1 MTNKSNSIKIQ
12 HEKKHL
18 HLTPTDLYMYQGF
31 QVIEAYNQEHAECYY
46 LFFYKASYL
55 TGKSTLKIKRKSKL
69 STILQKGIRF
79 SPDHPLLA
87 YLLTH
92 NRIHTFPGLT
102 PLWEKIQKRYSP
114 LEASNILTIFDTY
127 MKKEKITK
135 VLKEFALQYRREGQ
149 LLHTYQLLR
158 LITDIYPANKWAQEM
173 SKSLQYQSYQS
184 LYTSHPSSL
193 LSKDPLYVENHCY
206 HRIEQDGSIALL
218 LQLLQKEGR
227 KMEELC
233 LYTHF
238 LVTISDDDHTYY
250 EQMISNLPVDFT
262 NDDKVNLLSY
272 ILRNRADH
280 HEGLYHNLLGL
291 LKRSNRYE
299 DLLILLTKNKALITE
314 KDLPYVHEA
323 LLHINWVENS
333 GWLSD
338 LTFHFDE
345 DISPKQVQTLF
356 QSFVPNLLQLKGLDY
371 TEQWISPYNSRYPGI
386 PILMKVK
393 KMAALKDDP
402 DQMYAL
408 GELYYEFKQ
417 LSEAVE
423 CFYWELELDPSNT
436 RSIKWLSK
444 LYLEMGMVEE
454 SKSYQYMLRDG
465 S

>member
-1 MTNKSNSIKIQ
+1 MTKYTTSINIQ

-18 HLTPTDLYMYQGF
+18 HLNPTNLYMYQGF
-31 QVIEAYNQEHAECYY
+31 QIIEAYNEEHAECYY
-46 LFFYKASYL
+46 LFFYKTSYL
-55 TGKSTLKIKRKSKL
+55 TGKSTSKIKRRSQL
-69 STILQKGIRF
+69 STILQKGIHF

-92 NRIHTFPGLT
+92 NRILTFPALT

-114 LEASNILTIFDTY
+114 LEASNILTIFDNY

-135 VLKEFALQYRREGQ
+135 VMKEFALQYRREGQ

-158 LITDIYPANKWAQEM
+158 LITAIYPANKWAQEM
-173 SKSLQYQSYQS
+173 SKSLQYQSYQAP
-184 LYTSHPSSL
+184 YTTHPSSL
-193 LSKDPLYVENHCY
+193 LSKDPLYVEEYCY
-206 HRIEQDGSIALL
+206 KHIKQDDSKTLL
-218 LQLLQKEGR
+218 LQLLQKEDR
-227 KMEELC
+227 KMEQLS
-233 LYTHF
+233 LYSHL
-238 LVTISDDDHTYY
+238 LVMSTPTDHTLYI
-250 EQMISNLPVDFT
+250 QMIASLPADFT
-262 NDDKVNLLSY
+262 NNEKVDLLSY
-272 ILRNRADH
+272 ILRKRATH
-280 HEGLYHNLLGL
+280 HVGLYQDLLGL
-291 LKRSNRYE
+291 LKKSNRYE

-314 KDLPYVHEA
+314 KDLPYVQEA
-323 LLHINWVENS
+323 LLHVKWIENS
-333 GWLSD
+333 DWLSK
-338 LTFHFDE
+338 LTFHFD
-345 DISPKQVQTLF
+345 DDVSPKDVQTLF
-356 QSFVPNLLQLKGLDY
+356 QSFVPKLLQIKGLDY
-371 TEQWISPYNSRYPGI
+371 TENWIAPYFSRYPGI
-386 PILMKVK
+386 PILMKIK

-423 CFYWELELDPSNT
+423 CFNWELELDPTNI

>member
-1 MTNKSNSIKIQ
+1 MTNKTTTINIQ

-18 HLTPTDLYMYQGF
+18 HLTLTNLFMYQGF

-46 LFFYKASYL
+46 LFFYKTSYL
-55 TGKSTLKIKRKSKL
+55 TGRSTSKIKRRSQL

-92 NRIHTFPGLT
+92 NRIHIFPALT
-102 PLWEKIQKRYSP
+102 PLWEKIQRKYSP
-114 LEASNILTIFDTY
+114 LEASNILPIFDNY
-127 MKKEKITK
+127 MKKEKIIK
-135 VLKEFALQYRREGQ
+135 VMKEFALQYRREGQ

-158 LITDIYPANKWAQEM
+158 LILDIYPANKWAQEM
-173 SKSLQYQSYQS
+173 SKNLQYQSYQA
-184 LYTSHPSSL
+184 LYTPAPPSL
-193 LSKDPLYVENHCY
+193 LSKDPLYVEKYCFNH
-206 HRIEQDGSIALL
+206 IKQDDSKKLL
-218 LQLLQKEGR
+218 LQLLQKENR
-227 KMEELC
+227 KMEQLSLYSHLLVISTHEDYTIYEEL
-233 LYTHF
+233 
-238 LVTISDDDHTYY
+238 VASI
-250 EQMISNLPVDFT
+250 PVDFT
-262 NDDKVNLLSY
+262 TNDKVDLLSY
-272 ILRNRADH
+272 ILRNRDTP
-280 HEGLYHNLLGL
+280 HEGLYHDLLGL
-291 LKRSNRYE
+291 LKKSNRYE

-314 KDLPYVHEA
+314 KDLPYVQEA
-323 LLHINWVENS
+323 LLHVKWLENS
-333 GWLSD
+333 DWLSD
-338 LTFHFDE
+338 LTFHLDE
-345 DISPKQVQTLF
+345 KIAPKQVQALF
-356 QSFVPNLLQLKGLDY
+356 QSFVPKLLQLKGLDY
-371 TEQWISPYNSRYPGI
+371 TDQWVASYTSKYPGI
-386 PILMKVK
+386 PILMKIK

-423 CFYWELELDPSNT
+423 CFNWELELDPSNT